1 MKRMFLGLSMM
12 AAYNQHIIN
21 GNLGIAV
28 LILGGFLFVMGFR
41 KVSEAYRKF
50 KSNKDN
56 VVYENGTTTYNIG
69 QDNYYNFIAT
79 GNVKINDNVYT
90 DFNVVETPLEN
101 GTTKVELFR
110 K

>member
-28 LILGGFLFVMGFR
+28 LILGGFLFAMGFQ
-41 KVSEAYRKF
+41 KVSEAYRNYK
-50 KSNKDN
+50 KNKDN
-56 VVYENGTTTYNIG
+56 VVFDNDTMNINIG
-69 QDNYYNFIAT
+69 QENHYSFT
-79 GNVKINDNVYT
+79 LSGNVKINDNVYA
-90 DFNVVETPLEN
+90 DYDVVETPLEN
-101 GTTKVELFR
+101 GTIKVELFR